1 MDIYHCNHCSFRCSV
16 WRKLIKHTFDCHS
29 SLPGFQFVCCLSG
42 CTRTFKTYSA
52 ISSHINRDH
61 TSLERP
67 VLTSSPTLDPTLT
80 DDDATAVI
88 TTAPTTHILTSD
100 GADTCMHE
108 TDNAFLPHIDDFMES
123 EHDSMD
129 VETDEERS
137 ILQIQKA
144 AARFLLT
151 LKEQHRLTQVAINF
165 LVSQVKEI
173 IECIVKDVKSMVSEV
188 LVEHSFVSSNDDL
201 QCFTKCY
208 ENTNPFIG
216 LETEYRQ
223 KFYKTHFNLVVS
235 SYYNYINFCQLS
247 SIAISLFQYRNQL
260 P

>member
-1 MDIYHCNHCSFRCSV
+1 M
-16 WRKLIKHTFDCHS
+16 TS
-29 SLPGFQFVCCLSG
+29 SL
-42 CTRTFKTYSA
+42 
-52 ISSHINRDH
+52 
-61 TSLERP
+61 
-67 VLTSSPTLDPTLT
+67 TLDPTLSEAE
-80 DDDATAVI
+80 DDEAVVV
-88 TTAPTTHILTSD
+88 TRAPTTHVLTSD
-100 GADTCMHE
+100 SADTSMHE
-108 TDNAFLPHIDDFMES
+108 TDDAFLPYIDDDFMGS

-188 LVEHSFVSSNDDL
+188 LVEHSFVSSSDDL
-201 QCFTKCY
+201 ECFTKCY
-208 ENTNPFIG
+208 ENTNPFTG

-223 KFYKTHFNLVVS
+223 KKFYKTHFNLVVS
-235 SYYNYINFCQLS
+235 TIVSRVSAHALVLKHRDS
-247 SIAISLFQYRNQL
+247 
-260 P
+260 